1 MPYIV
6 GALMGVCFF
15 IVPILAYREGIRI
28 GMQAVK
34 GIEPQKVKSPVTIV
48 KEINQDHELAKADKK
63 FNEDLEKLM
72 TYKGG
77 DED

>member
-1 MPYIV
+1 MPYIA

-28 GMQAVK
+28 GMQTIK
-34 GIEPQKVKSPVTIV
+34 GIEPQKVKGPVTIV
-48 KEINQDHELAKADKK
+48 KEIKQDHELAKADKK